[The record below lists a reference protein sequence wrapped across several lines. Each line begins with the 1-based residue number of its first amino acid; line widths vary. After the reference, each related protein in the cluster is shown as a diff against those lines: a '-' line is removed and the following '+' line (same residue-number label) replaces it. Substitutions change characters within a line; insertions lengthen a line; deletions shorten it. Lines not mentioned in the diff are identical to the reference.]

1 MEFRIFVKY
10 RKINKTVVEILILD
24 IDISIIKLKPVWMR
38 PINNILFLAA
48 FLFLSLQGFGQAI
61 IVEVWPGD
69 ANNDGVVNTKDVFT
83 LGLYAGIEGPSRFEL
98 EYYLDGADPDCL
110 EFGESPFPF

>member
-1 MEFRIFVKY
+1 MIVNDKLCFYKIEWVSYFVKY

-24 IDISIIKLKPVWMR
+24 LDISNMKLKPVWMR

-69 ANNDGVVNTKDVFT
+69 ANNDGVVNTKNVFT
-83 LGLYAGIEGPSRFEL
+83 LGLYLGIEGPSRFEL
-98 EYYLDGADPDCL
+98 GVLFRWC
-110 EFGESPFPF
+110 